1 MFLKISEI
9 NEYHIYSR
17 VFFISFIFYYSFI
30 QYIFKNISKDYLIKN
45 YKDIIKISKI
55 SIIIG
60 LLAVIGM
67 FIIAVIMNNYKII
80 FLLTNGIY
88 LNTNILCFAF
98 LYYIIRVFRDVIL
111 VILKCTDFIKNSII
125 IHLIEIISVIF
136 LMNYFIPKYQ
146 IKGLFLS
153 FSIATA
159 FGLLFFIKNFRKFK
173 F

>member
-1 MFLKISEI
+1 
-9 NEYHIYSR
+9 
-17 VFFISFIFYYSFI
+17 
-30 QYIFKNISKDYLIKN
+30 
-45 YKDIIKISKI
+45 
-55 SIIIG
+55 
-60 LLAVIGM
+60 M

-153 FSIATA
+153 FSIATV